1 MPNSDNN
8 DDNSNSYHENDLKT
22 TVTKLSTMTAT
33 ATATKTLPCSNYN
46 DDNDVKDNN
55 DLYDDD
61 DVPDISS
68 RHFPSKITGVV
79 AISLQHFLFFGN
91 FFLSMLSLQL

>member
-1 MPNSDNN
+1 MPNDDNN
-8 DDNSNSYHENDLKT
+8 DDTRNRNHKNDLKT
-22 TVTKLSTMTAT
+22 TVTKLSTMTAM
-33 ATATKTLPCSNYN
+33 ATATKKLPCSNYN

-68 RHFPSKITGVV
+68 RHFPSKITGVE
-79 AISLQHFLFFGN
+79 AISLRHF
-91 FFLSMLSLQL
+91 